1 MSRILRRPM
10 FRGGP
15 ASSDGVGIT
24 SGLDNGYAT
33 GGRVGYQKA
42 GSVGNED
49 TDFNYM
55 RDTGFGNFLKTPI
68 YEYSIKEPLAATYNL
83 AGVPLNKISEFITGY
98 NPGFSGE
105 KLFNLDMKNRKQDTA
120 EFFGID
126 TSAKK
131 GFTYKNEK
139 IKEYEDKIKAE
150 KEAAEKAKLYS
161 PGSSEGVTTR
171 KELPTLSEDIDTYSK
186 LLMDNAGPDK
196 DEYTRQK
203 YLTLAKF
210 GLNLLKPTPAG
221 VRPSLLTSVATA
233 AEKPLEEYGNISMQE
248 SKENRATKQLATQMA
263 FQKHM
268 PGPIAKTVQDIMAS
282 DPNMTLED
290 ATSRAISGKS
300 LNQVHKEE
308 RVSIEATAKRLG
320 ENPNLKELNKDP
332 AALQYLAT
340 LIEKKGVDDTQ
351 IKGDYEKYNKGKY
364 VENAYYTNVPNIKTG
379 QREIARYSNG
389 KFYYRGEPGFI
400 INQKGI

>member
-24 SGLDNGYAT
+24 SGLNNP
-33 GGRVGYQKA
+33 RQGYQKA
-42 GSVGNED
+42 GSVQKNED

-55 RDTGFGNFLKTPI
+55 RDTGFGNFLKTGI
-68 YEYSIKEPLAATYNL
+68 YENSIKEPLAAIYNL
-83 AGVPLNKISEFITGY
+83 AGVPLNKVSEFVTGY

-105 KLFNLDMKNRKQDTA
+105 RLFNLDMKNRTPDTA

-126 TSAKK
+126 TGAKP
-131 GFTYKNEK
+131 GMTYKNEK
-139 IKEYEDKIKAE
+139 IKEYENKIKAE

-161 PGSSEGVTTR
+161 PGLNEEEKTR
-171 KELPTLSEDIDTYSK
+171 KELPTLSQDIDTYTK
-186 LLMDNAGPDK
+186 LLMENAGSDK

-210 GLNLLKPTPAG
+210 GLNLLKPTPVG
-221 VRPSLLTSVATA
+221 IKPSLATSLASA
-233 AEKPLEEYGNISMQE
+233 AEKPLEEYGNISMQQ
-248 SKENRATKQLATQMA
+248 SKEDRALRQAAVQLGI
-263 FQKHM
+263 QKHM

-282 DPNMTLED
+282 DPSITLED
-290 ATSRAISGKS
+290 ATSRAITGKS

-308 RVSIEATAKRLG
+308 RISIEATAKRLG

-340 LIEKKGVDDTQ
+340 LIEKKGIDDTQ

-364 VENAYYTNVPNIKTG
+364 VENAYYTNVPNLKTG
-379 QREIARYSNG
+379 EKEIARYSNG

-400 INQKGI
+400 IKQKNI

>member
-1 MSRILRRPM
+1 MSAR
-10 FRGGP
+10 
-15 ASSDGVGIT
+15 
-24 SGLDNGYAT
+24 
-33 GGRVGYQKA
+33 
-42 GSVGNED
+42 
-49 TDFNYM
+49 
-55 RDTGFGNFLKTPI
+55 FGNFLKTPI

-105 KLFNLDMKNRKQDTA
+105 RLFNLDMKNRKPDTA
-120 EFFGID
+120 EFFGIN
-126 TSAKK
+126 TGAKP
-131 GFTYKNEK
+131 GMTYKNEK

-161 PGSSEGVTTR
+161 PGLNEEAKAR
-171 KELPTLSEDIDTYSK
+171 KELPTLSQDIDTYSK

-210 GLNLLKPTPAG
+210 GLNLLKPTPVG
-221 VRPSLLTSVATA
+221 VKPSLLTSAAAA

-248 SKENRATKQLATQMA
+248 SKENRAVKQLATQMA

-268 PGPIAKTVQDIMAS
+268 PGPIAKSVQDIMTS
-282 DPNMTLED
+282 DPSMTLED
-290 ATSRAISGKS
+290 ATSRAITGKS
-300 LNQVHKEE
+300 LNQIHKEE
-308 RVSIEATAKRLG
+308 RISIAETVKRLG

-332 AALQYLAT
+332 ASLQYLAT

-364 VENAYYTNVPNIKTG
+364 VENAYYTNVPNLKTG
-379 QREIARYSNG
+379 EREIARYSNG